1 MSTSYVLIVDVIDD
15 VMINDDVRF
24 DEKSIFKI
32 WH

>member
-15 VMINDDVRF
+15 VMINDVRF

-32 WH
+32 